1 MKKLIIFSGF
11 LFLLSCK
18 EEATYV
24 PKGTMDKDKFIE
36 VIKDKSL
43 AEAALN
49 VNAKNAE
56 GGKMDSVYNFNVY
69 KDNGITRNEYDST
82 VKYYSSRP
90 KEFKEILEKVVEK
103 LNEEKAKR

>member
-1 MKKLIIFSGF
+1 MKKFILCSGI
-11 LFLLSCK
+11 LVVASCK
-18 EEATYV
+18 QNTTYI
-24 PKGTMDKDKFIE
+24 PKGTMDKEKFIE

-49 VNAKNAE
+49 VNARNVD

-69 KDNGITRNEYDST
+69 RDNGITPAEYDST

-103 LNEEKAKR
+103 LNEEKARR